1 MIGENGAGK
10 SNILEALVLASAASK
25 GNLNRELLVAR
36 GVRVSQ
42 PELMKSAFKVS
53 KKPIAISLSYDGTN
67 GLLEKLDFTLSHSG
81 EPYADW
87 QLEKVEIPKIAKS
100 VLDML
105 SKLPEDIQKNEVDAA
120 QTELTN
126 ILSELPDLGAANLS
140 AAQSKKLVTDALSKL
155 GQIKSHILSMMVAN
169 QGEKQS
175 IERFT
180 VYSPEYSRL
189 RNFDGEGQTA
199 PLGTKG
205 EGLISLLS
213 SMKKNEPDRLK
224 VVSEGLKILG
234 WFKSLDLSTLNLS
247 DAESRLQ
254 VKDKFIRQRGVFL
267 DQTSMNEGFL
277 FCLFYLVLFASSK
290 TPRAFAIENIENGLN
305 PKLCQALMMKLKE
318 LAVAYDKQAI
328 FSTHSPAVLDALD
341 LNQDNDLL
349 LAVDRT
355 LDGHTRI
362 QQVKKPA
369 NMTSKITRLSEA
381 FLMGHLGGVPK
392 NFV

>member
-10 SNILEALVLASAASK
+10 SNILEALVMASAASK

-42 PELMKSAFKVS
+42 PELMKSA
-53 KKPIAISLSYDGTN
+53 YDGTN

-87 QLEKVEIPKIAKS
+87 QLEKMEIPKIAKS
-100 VLDML
+100 VMEML
-105 SKLPEDIQKNEVDAA
+105 GKLPKDIQKNEVNAA

-126 ILSELPDLGAANLS
+126 ILSELPNLGAKNLS
-140 AAQSKKLVTDALSKL
+140 AAQSKKLVTDALSKFS
-155 GQIKSHILSMMVAN
+155 QIKSHLLSMMVAN
-169 QGEKQS
+169 QDEKQS

-234 WFKSLDLSTLNLS
+234 WFKSLDLSALNLS
-247 DAESRLQ
+247 DAENRLQ

-290 TPRAFAIENIENGLN
+290 TPRAFAIKNIENGLN

-355 LDGHTRI
+355 LDGHTRV

-369 NMTSKITRLSEA
+369 NMTGKITRLSEA

-392 NFV
+392 NFA